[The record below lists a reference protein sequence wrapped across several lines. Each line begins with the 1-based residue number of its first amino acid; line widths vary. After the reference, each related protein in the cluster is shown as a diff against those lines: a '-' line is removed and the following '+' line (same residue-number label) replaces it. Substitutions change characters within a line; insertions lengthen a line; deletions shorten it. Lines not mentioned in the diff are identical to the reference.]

1 MANFVSGVTTYTPV
15 GKRQILRSAQPG
27 SYTSLPKTV
36 SYLAY
41 PTEVIDGFTQKVL
54 QEGEVMAVLSSGTH
68 QGKIVPYQTFQ
79 ADGTTP
85 FTDGRS
91 DLNQLCGI
99 CKDYFAAELMDR
111 DVEAGILVRGYL
123 VQAWCTIRNNLG
135 VRVPLTNAVADAL
148 RSKKNLD
155 ILFS

>member
-1 MANFVSGVTTYTPV
+1 
-15 GKRQILRSAQPG
+15 
-27 SYTSLPKTV
+27 
-36 SYLAY
+36 LAY

-54 QEGEVMAVLSSGTH
+54 QEGEVMAALTSGTH
-68 QGKIVPYQTFQ
+68 SGKVVPYQTFQ

-91 DLNQLCGI
+91 DLANLVGI
-99 CKDYFAAELMDR
+99 CKDWFGAQLMDR

-123 VQAWCTIRNNLG
+123 VQSWCTIRNNLG
-135 VRVPLTNAVADAL
+135 VRVALTNTVADAL